1 MEIKDRI
8 KELRRVPASEL
19 RANPK
24 NWRTHPQTQR
34 EGLQAVLGRIGYAD
48 AVIAR
53 ETGEGLELID
63 GHLRVEESEGA
74 VVPVLIVDLN
84 DQEADEV
91 LATLDPLTLLAGRDT
106 EQLKTLLQSLETDN
120 GLGVLIQDIS
130 DTYNISLVELLEQ
143 PTAADFAELPQTW
156 GGQEVT
162 PNAVLASATGSG
174 TTEGSLKAFMFYIEL
189 ERYNELTEAVF
200 RLGEKWSIDTVA
212 DVVYEAVRRADGTA
226 N

>member
-1 MEIKDRI
+1 M
-8 KELRRVPASEL
+8 
-19 RANPK
+19 
-24 NWRTHPQTQR
+24 
-34 EGLQAVLGRIGYAD
+34 
-48 AVIAR
+48 
-53 ETGEGLELID
+53 
-63 GHLRVEESEGA
+63 
-74 VVPVLIVDLN
+74 LIVDLN